1 LEDANTLQ
9 RGEILVA
16 PSTFPAYVPAM
27 ERSAAIVTNE
37 GGLLC
42 HAAIVAREIKVP
54 CIVGTKI
61 GTKVFRNGDLIEVD
75 AVNGIVRKL

>member
-1 LEDANTLQ
+1 MW
-9 RGEILVA
+9 VA
-16 PSTFPAYVPAM
+16 EFKVWH
-27 ERSAAIVTNE
+27 E

-75 AVNGIVRKL
+75 AVNGVVRKL